1 MALKHG
7 MLYRKQNKSNS
18 MAVNHGMLY
27 RNKNN
32 YGIESWSDIEKPE
45 EL

>member
-1 MALKHG
+1 MAVNHG
-7 MLYRKQNKSNS
+7 MLNRKQNKSNS

-32 YGIESWSDIEKPE
+32 YGIESWSDTEKPE